1 MSRLPRRPEAHGI
14 ADAGLSKASFIFH
27 QWGWVSDK
35 ISSDYGEDLDCII
48 FFENRRTNLHFRCQ
62 IKSFK
67 TGCYVR
73 RLKSGNFSINI
84 KTSTAKSWIKCY
96 YPILL
101 IIYDVENDKIYWT
114 NASKQIW
121 SNLIKLSQIS
131 MVINV
136 EKSMILEESKSKI
149 IYDVQNFYESL
160 LRITNPILVSTIYPI
175 LMPGYRSLS
184 YFDISE
190 IIKSIGQDELK
201 IDFESSS
208 IEHMPSWATSIQ
220 TLFPD
225 QLHGLNIQKSTNEI
239 ESFIQNIEEYLQ
251 QVKITKEEDEW
262 ISYICSPILL
272 KSAEEDTRG
281 AVKNTIWTRELTGWW
296 NYSLMDEKIISDSVY
311 NFAAPEGLLHPV
323 ARHGRSWDNFY
334 YIDMQ
339 NDIAVEFYASIATTE
354 SYKKGISIHRKH
366 FLSQFI
372 PWICPLDEIDNLNK
386 LLLSEELIFNV
397 INDLSKNTHE
407 KIGIIST
414 PFFNPIIGIFST
426 AKNWKE
432 FSYNTVLDRLEKS
445 SLYDIIPGRRGPE
458 EVKRYILSI
467 MDGLDEPQDYMI
479 IRNPDYVHGLPLLH
493 NDRIISVERYQY
505 SPEIKRDFIK
515 GELENC
521 CKNISLLVQNHYCVF
536 FDFDIVDEYKDKLIY
551 RIGINWKPDL
561 KESSVVSYNKLKNLI
576 IETFNKIM
584 PSKKDD
590 KEKLSNTYTIIHFI
604 GLIHYEGDPLN
615 DVSWGFRIVGDK
627 IVSFA
632 GKIRKNKT

>member
-14 ADAGLSKASFIFH
+14 ADAGLSKVSFIFH

-48 FFENRRTNLHFRCQ
+48 FVENRRTNLHFRCQ

-67 TGCYVR
+67 TGSYVR
-73 RLKSGNFSINI
+73 RLKSGNFSISI

-101 IIYDVENDKIYWT
+101 IIYDVENDKTYWT

-121 SNLIKLSQIS
+121 SNFTKLSQIS
-131 MVINV
+131 MVINI
-136 EKSMILEESKSKI
+136 EKSMTLEESKSKI
-149 IYDVQNFYESL
+149 IYDVQTFYESL
-160 LRITNPILVSTIYPI
+160 LRISNPMLESTIYPI

-190 IIKSIGQDELK
+190 NIKSIKQNELK
-201 IDFESSS
+201 VDFESST

-220 TLFPD
+220 TLFHD
-225 QLHGLNIQKSTNEI
+225 QLHGLKIQKSTNEI
-239 ESFIQNIEEYLQ
+239 ESFIQNLEEYLQ
-251 QVKITKEEDEW
+251 KIQIPKEENEW
-262 ISYICSPILL
+262 ISFICSPILL
-272 KSAEEDTRG
+272 KSAEEDTMD
-281 AVKNTIWTRELTGWW
+281 AIKNTIWTRELTGWW
-296 NYSLMDEKIISDSVY
+296 NYSLMDEKIISDLVY
-311 NFAAPEGLLHPV
+311 NFAAPEGLLHPI

-334 YIDMQ
+334 YLDMQ
-339 NDIAVEFYASIATTE
+339 NDIAVEFYASIVTTE
-354 SYKKGISIHRKH
+354 GYKKSISIHRKH

-372 PWICPLDEIDNLNK
+372 PWICPLDEIDTLNK

-397 INDLSKNTHE
+397 IDDLSKNTHE

-414 PFFNPIIGIFST
+414 PFFNPIIGIFSM

-445 SLYDIIPGRRGPE
+445 CLFDKIPGRRGPE
-458 EVKRYILSI
+458 KVKEYIISI
-467 MDGLDEPQDYMI
+467 MDGLDEPPDYII
-479 IRNPDYVHGLPLLH
+479 IRNPDYVPGLPLLH
-493 NDRIISVERYQY
+493 NERIISVERHQY
-505 SPEIKRDFIK
+505 SPEIEEESVKEK
-515 GELENC
+515 LENC
-521 CKNISLLVQNHYCVF
+521 CKKIRLLVQNPNGVF
-536 FDFDIVDEYKDKLIY
+536 FDFNIIDEYNGRLIY

-561 KESSVVSYNKLKNLI
+561 KESSVESFNKFKNLI

-590 KEKLSNTYTIIHFI
+590 KENLSNTYTIIHFI

-615 DVSWGFRIVGDK
+615 DIPWGFGIVGDK
-627 IVSFA
+627 IVSFS
-632 GKIRKNKT
+632 GKIRKNKK